1 VFPARLPAGGIL
13 RPALRFHTKLAANP
27 PDHDSADLHSR
38 LQTPAR
44 KPQQTK
50 LHREAQPIGISSP
63 LTDQGKVGLAEGI
76 VAGKLLFRLGRL
88 KESGT
93 LSGGKEAASRHFS
106 L

>member
-1 VFPARLPAGGIL
+1 
-13 RPALRFHTKLAANP
+13 
-27 PDHDSADLHSR
+27 
-38 LQTPAR
+38 
-44 KPQQTK
+44 
-50 LHREAQPIGISSP
+50 
-63 LTDQGKVGLAEGI
+63 